1 MKDYVLRIVCILCII
16 PLSIDAFQSSF
27 ITRNARAPVHL
38 QMVLDNFLIQKL
50 DSIKRTFD
58 ALTERL
64 ADPDVGNDRKQML
77 VLSRERAS
85 IEDTVEAYLEWK
97 KLDDERLNLN
107 EMEVIET
114 DQDLKEMIRAE
125 QKDII
130 IKQDELEKSITL
142 MLLPRDPNDDRNV
155 MLEVRAGTGGDEAS
169 IFAGDLVEAY
179 RKYAESNG
187 WKVSPVSETD
197 GEMGGYK
204 TCVLQITGEFV
215 YSKLKY
221 ESGVHRVQRVP
232 ATEGGGR
239 VHTSTATVAVM
250 PEVDEVEVE
259 IKDEDI
265 VCTTA
270 RSSGAGGQNVNKVE
284 SAVDLLHKPT
294 GIRIFCQ
301 QERSQKN
308 NREIAFALLRSR
320 LYEIELQKQQDEIYA
335 QRKNQVGTGSRSEK
349 IRTYNW
355 KDARCT
361 DHRLGQ
367 NFPLQDIIPGGGFED
382 IHNKCI
388 ADTQQQAM
396 KEMLEETK

>member
-1 MKDYVLRIVCILCII
+1 
-16 PLSIDAFQSSF
+16 
-27 ITRNARAPVHL
+27 
-38 QMVLDNFLIQKL
+38 MVLDNFLVQKL

-77 VLSRERAS
+77 VLSRERSS

-97 KLDDERLNLN
+97 KLENERFNLS
-107 EMEVIET
+107 EMEVVET
-114 DQDLKEMIRAE
+114 DQDLKEMIRSE

-130 IKQDELEKSITL
+130 LKQDELEKSITL

-187 WKVSPVSETD
+187 WKVSPVSDTE

-259 IKDEDI
+259 IKDDDI

-367 NFPLQDIIPGGGFED
+367 NFPLQDIIPGGAFED